1 MFPMGL
7 SDYVNRVIENL
18 KSTFPY
24 DLNAFNSQY
33 DKFVTF
39 GLSKL
44 DLTLY
49 I

>member
-1 MFPMGL
+1 MIPRGL
-7 SDYVNRVIENL
+7 SDYVNRVIDYL
-18 KSTFPY
+18 MSTFPY

-44 DLTLY
+44 DLNLY